1 MICSGEIVDEF
12 IESSHL
18 RKAPQPEY
26 SPDVAPSDFF
36 LFGYVKH
43 MLEGK
48 HYASEDELY
57 DDIVEILMNIP
68 SDVLKSSYRDWIK
81 RLEAVIASNGLYQ

>member
-1 MICSGEIVDEF
+1 
-12 IESSHL
+12 
-18 RKAPQPEY
+18 
-26 SPDVAPSDFF
+26 
-36 LFGYVKH
+36 